1 MSILNLFNL
10 EGEVA
15 VVTGAGKGIGKGI
28 ALALAEAGADVV
40 IASRSEDQLE
50 DVAKEIEKIGK
61 NTLVVPTDVTN
72 TDSMENLGQK
82 GFDKFGKLSIWV
94 LSLIHI

>member
-40 IASRSEDQLE
+40 VASRS
-50 DVAKEIEKIGK
+50 
-61 NTLVVPTDVTN
+61 
-72 TDSMENLGQK
+72 
-82 GFDKFGKLSIWV
+82 
-94 LSLIHI
+94 